1 LRRRLGVRT
10 LNDAAAINV
19 EVQPVELGD
28 WIARFDAVPL
38 LERSTPQEVHCWVEK
53 AHGLSTT
60 TAIWDLESLISQTAQ
75 KAMFVEL
82 KVPIFVRY
90 RDSHGRKWE
99 SVNELTYDPFV
110 GTGGVTHKF
119 YVLAPS

>member
-60 TAIWDLESLISQTAQ
+60 
-75 KAMFVEL
+75 MFVEL

>member
-1 LRRRLGVRT
+1 
-10 LNDAAAINV
+10 
-19 EVQPVELGD
+19 
-28 WIARFDAVPL
+28 
-38 LERSTPQEVHCWVEK
+38 
-53 AHGLSTT
+53 
-60 TAIWDLESLISQTAQ
+60 
-75 KAMFVEL
+75 MFVEL